1 MSKILVTGGAGFIGS
16 HLVDRLVAKNHR
28 LTVVDNLSTGK
39 QKFVNSRAKFY
50 KASVTSP
57 RLKEIFGKVKP
68 EIVFHLAAQ
77 KSVPFSVNYP
87 LVDATTNIWG
97 SLKTIEQSI
106 RVGVKKFILLSTGG
120 AIYGATKILPTPET
134 VAPKPD
140 SPYGIGKLT
149 IENYLLNYYRPL
161 RKLNFTALRL
171 SNVFG
176 PRQDPDGEA
185 GVVAIFVKNLLERK
199 QCFITGNGLQTRD
212 FIYVEDVV
220 EACIK
225 SIRSGQGIFNI
236 GTGKETSIKVLYH
249 LIAGL
254 ISKRE
259 PKYVPPRPG
268 DVYRSVLKIGLAK
281 RGLAWQPETELLDG
295 LKKTI
300 KYFK

>member
-1 MSKILVTGGAGFIGS
+1 
-16 HLVDRLVAKNHR
+16 
-28 LTVVDNLSTGK
+28 
-39 QKFVNSRAKFY
+39 
-50 KASVTSP
+50 
-57 RLKEIFGKVKP
+57 
-68 EIVFHLAAQ
+68 
-77 KSVPFSVNYP
+77 
-87 LVDATTNIWG
+87 
-97 SLKTIEQSI
+97 
-106 RVGVKKFILLSTGG
+106 VGVKKFILLSTGG